1 MAYLIALGILSLIGI
16 VSTAWLLYTD
26 GYGRVPTDP
35 RRLPGGAERTAPRV
49 TPEPPSAKA
58 AATRT
63 ADARAAEGRAPA
75 APVARRQR
83 RAARA

>member
-16 VSTAWLLYTD
+16 VATVWLLYTD

-35 RRLPGGAERTAPRV
+35 RRLPGGAERTAPRAA
-49 TPEPPSAKA
+49 PEPPAAKTP
-58 AATRT
+58 ATS
-63 ADARAAEGRAPA
+63 
-75 APVARRQR
+75 VARRQR

>member
-35 RRLPGGAERTAPRV
+35 RGLPGGAERTAP
-49 TPEPPSAKA
+49 EPPAAKA

-63 ADARAAEGRAPA
+63 ADARAAEGRTPA